1 MKGTYMPSAK
11 TTRRT
16 VVALLAAAAGLA
28 LNVPAA
34 SAAPAAT
41 SDLPDGPALARNLA
55 RKVTVGNIN
64 RHLIA
69 LQRFADQTG
78 GNGTRAAG
86 TQGHVRSAEYVASK
100 LEAAGFMVTRQ
111 EFPFTF
117 TQTLAQNLTVGSS
130 AVPVRAIQY
139 SPSTPVGGV
148 TAPIAVV
155 PVDDTPGCEASDYA
169 GLTVT
174 GKIALVKRGNC
185 SFTQKSAT
193 AAAAGAVAV
202 IVYNNAAGPVS
213 GRLDSPTAVSIPI
226 GGVTT
231 ADGEAL
237 AAQPGVTVRLEIRTL
252 TEQRTTYNVI
262 AETQTGR
269 HDNIVMAGA
278 HLDSV
283 TAGPGVNDNG
293 SGSATLLETALQLG
307 GMPRLNNA
315 VRFAWWSAEE
325 LGLVGST
332 FYVDNLDFEEQL
344 NIALYLNFDMIASPN
359 AARFIYDG
367 DDSDHAGAGPGPF
380 GSAQIEAAF
389 ANVLN
394 ATGVET
400 EGTDFTG
407 RSDYG
412 EFIAVGIPAGGLF
425 SGAEGFKTED
435 QAAKWGGVAGMA
447 YDACYHMACDNLGNL
462 DRTVLDSN
470 ADAIAFVLGTYA
482 ISTEDVNGVPPG
494 DEDGSESVSVA
505 KLAKAKSTSAK
516 ARFAATVKT
525 IKAGKTAA
533 HDDHDL
539 AVS

>member
-34 SAAPAAT
+34 SAAPVAT

-78 GNGTRAAG
+78 GNGTRAAS
-86 TQGHVRSAEYVASK
+86 TQGHTRSAEYIASK
-100 LEAAGFMVTRQ
+100 LETAGFTVTRQ

-117 TQTLAQNLTVGSS
+117 TQTLAQNLTVGGT
-130 AVPVRAIQY
+130 AVPVRAIQW
-139 SPSTPVGGV
+139 SPSTPVGGI

-169 GLTVT
+169 GLDVT
-174 GKIALVKRGNC
+174 GKIALVKRGFC
-185 SFTQKSAT
+185 TFTEKSAV

-202 IVYNNAAGPVS
+202 IAYNNAAGPLNA
-213 GRLDSPTAVSIPI
+213 RLDSPTAVSIPV
-226 GGVTT
+226 GGVTM
-231 ADGEAL
+231 AAGEAL
-237 AAQPGVTVRLEIRTL
+237 AAQPNATVRLEIRTM
-252 TEQRTTYNVI
+252 TEQRTSYNVI

-269 HDNIVMAGA
+269 HDNVVMAGA
-278 HLDSV
+278 HLDGSP
-283 TAGPGVNDNG
+283 AGPGINDNG
-293 SGSATLLETALQLG
+293 SGSAMLLEAALQLG
-307 GMPRLNNA
+307 GLPRLNNA
-315 VRFAWWSAEE
+315 VRFAWWSAGEM
-325 LGLVGST
+325 GVVGST
-332 FYVDNLDFEEQL
+332 FYVDSLDFEEQL
-344 NIALYLNFDMIASPN
+344 NIALYLNFDMLASPN
-359 AARFIYDG
+359 AGRFVWDG
-367 DDSDHAGAGPGPF
+367 DDSDHVGAGPGPF

-389 ANVLN
+389 AEVLA

-400 EGTDFTG
+400 EGTDFDG
-407 RSDYG
+407 RSDYS
-412 EFIAVGIPAGGLF
+412 EFLAVGIPAGGLF
-425 SGAEGFKTED
+425 AGAEEMKTDE
-435 QAAKWGGVAGMA
+435 QAAKWGGVAGQS
-447 YDACYHMACDNLGNL
+447 YDSCFRMACDNLGNL

-470 ADAIAFVLGTYA
+470 ADAAAFVLGTYA
-482 ISTEDVNGVPPG
+482 ISTEDINGVPPG
-494 DEDGSESVSVA
+494 DEDGSESVSAA